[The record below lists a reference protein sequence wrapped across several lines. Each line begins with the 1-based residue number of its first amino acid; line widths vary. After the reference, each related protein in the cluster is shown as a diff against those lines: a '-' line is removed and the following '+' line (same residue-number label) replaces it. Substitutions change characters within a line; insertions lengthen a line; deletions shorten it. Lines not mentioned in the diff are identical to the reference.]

1 MSRDNFTPKETGD
14 QLALA
19 MLRFAIHR
27 CDEENAKLPTT
38 PQPTTPPQSTTP
50 QKQPTGTSAGSTSTL
65 SFTCAINKCA
75 RCNKSSH
82 YMNAYKGK
90 SYCGA
95 CWCSNHSKPH
105 AGTVFRVLCGGN
117 HLD

>member
-1 MSRDNFTPKETGD
+1 MSGNTPTLND
-14 QLALA
+14 LQAQLARV
-19 MLRFAIHR
+19 MLEDAIRR
-27 CDEENAKLPTT
+27 CDAEDAKLPTT
-38 PQPTTPPQSTTP
+38 PQPTTPHPTTP
-50 QKQPTGTSAGSTSTL
+50 QKQSTGTSAGSTSTL